1 MLAAVVVSAGCGST
15 VTDVEQQAS
24 TTAIQAEDPTP
35 TTAIEVE
42 DPTSTTAKIEECSW
56 CPASGTSETTVGQPA
71 SPSPGLMERLASET
85 AGTPFAGLTE
95 DEVRSDISDICGAGE
110 GGASRRGPAAEAA
123 RLRAARLGV
132 SESAPGVTSYA
143 QLLETEAD
151 RRCP

>member
-1 MLAAVVVSAGCGST
+1 MRTSRLALWILAAAILSSGCDGT
-15 VTDVEQQAS
+15 VTE
-24 TTAIQAEDPTP
+24 AEP
-35 TTAIEVE
+35 
-42 DPTSTTAKIEECSW
+42 PTSTTVAEVEHPVSTTAKVEECSW
-56 CPASGTSETTVGQPA
+56 CPATDTSATTVGQPA
-71 SPSPGLMERLASET
+71 SPSLDLMDRLASET

-123 RLRAARLGV
+123 RLRADRLDV
-132 SESAPGVTSYA
+132 SGSAPGVASYA

>member
-1 MLAAVVVSAGCGST
+1 MRTARLALWILAAVVLSACDGT
-15 VTDVEQQAS
+15 VTEAEQQAS
-24 TTAIQAEDPTP
+24 TTAT
-35 TTAIEVE
+35 EVE
-42 DPTSTTAKIEECSW
+42 DPTSTTAKVEECSW
-56 CPASGTSETTVGQPA
+56 CPAPGTSETTVGQPT

-110 GGASRRGPAAEAA
+110 GGASRRGPATEAA
-123 RLRAARLGV
+123 RLRADRLGV
-132 SESAPGVTSYA
+132 SGSAPGVASYA